1 MEIKKDILWRV
12 YLCFLVIAII
22 CAFVIG
28 KAFYIQQVQG
38 AYWRSMSDSMHTRIE
53 ELDAERGTIYSEDGQ
68 MLSTSIPQ
76 FDIYIDFK
84 ADGLVQN
91 NGKLFTDNIDSLSIC
106 LASLFKD
113 KTADEYKS
121 VLNKGYK
128 NKDRY
133 FSLKKK
139 VSFDQYQQL
148 KQFPLVRLGKN
159 KSGFIADV
167 QNIRLN
173 PYQLLAF
180 RTIGLERENAQKV
193 GLEQTYDTLLK
204 GTTGKRLVRY
214 ISGGVAVPVNED
226 YDIEPKNGKDII
238 TTLDSR
244 IQEITENALMK
255 MMVQNEAEHG
265 CAIVMEVKTGKIK
278 AIANLGRQPD
288 GSYWEDFNYA
298 MTPTEPG
305 STFKLATLISILED
319 KKFTLGSNV
328 NLEGGVWQINGRT
341 VYDSEKHSAEA
352 SNTNVKRAFELSSN
366 VGMAKLAYA
375 SYASNPMQFVK
386 HLKALHLD
394 SATGID
400 LYGER
405 PPFIDHP
412 GSKYWSATT
421 LPWMAFGYNILV
433 TPLHTC
439 MLYNA
444 VANNGLMMKPYL
456 LDEVSQEGNIVKQ
469 TQPVAIEKICDS
481 IILQELQECLIG
493 VCKDS
498 GATAFK
504 LFKGTPYPVA
514 GKTGT
519 ALVADGKRG
528 YGAGIYQSS
537 FAGFFPADNPQYT
550 CVVVIKNKP
559 HAAVFYGA
567 SVAGP
572 VFKEIADQLVTL
584 NAPQPDSVKYAAAK
598 LNDSAYYSYAGFDN
612 DIKSILSTIN
622 IAYKDSAKTG
632 LAKMNKEQNQPVLT
646 SMNVS
651 LPAGRQG
658 NKYMPALNGL
668 GLKDALF
675 LCENAGLVVKINGA
689 GKVINQS
696 ITAGSPIAKGQLIN
710 LELKTTE

>member
-12 YLCFLVIAII
+12 YLCFIAIALV
-22 CAFVIG
+22 CACVIG
-28 KAFYIQQVQG
+28 KAFYIQQLQG
-38 AYWRSMSDSMHTRIE
+38 AYWRNTSDSMHTRIE
-53 ELDAERGTIYSEDGQ
+53 EVDAERGTIYSEDGQ

-76 FDIYIDFK
+76 FDVYIDFR
-84 ADGLVQN
+84 ADGLIQN
-91 NGKLFTDNIDSLSIC
+91 NGKLFKENVDSLSIC
-106 LASLFKD
+106 LANLFKD
-113 KTADEYKS
+113 KSAKEYES
-121 VLNKGYK
+121 LLRKGFASK
-128 NKDRY
+128 NRY

-148 KQFPLVRLGKN
+148 KNFPLVRLGKN

-180 RTIGLERENAQKV
+180 RTIGLERQNAQKV
-193 GLEQTYDTLLK
+193 GLEQTYDSVLR

-226 YDIEPKNGKDII
+226 YDIEPKNGKDIV

-278 AIANLGRQPD
+278 AIANLGRQKD

-305 STFKLATLISILED
+305 STFKVATMLSILED
-319 KKFTLGSNV
+319 KKYNLNSII
-328 NLEGGVWQINGRT
+328 NLEGGKWNINGRT
-341 VYDSEKHSAEA
+341 VYDAEEHVQ
-352 SNTNVKRAFELSSN
+352 SIVTVKRAFELSSN
-366 VGMAKLAYA
+366 VGMAKLAYS
-375 SYASNPMQFVK
+375 SYASNPMQFIN
-386 HLKALHLD
+386 HLKSLHLD
-394 SATGID
+394 TTTGID

-421 LPWMAFGYNILV
+421 LPWMAFGYNVLV
-433 TPLHTC
+433 TPLHIC

-444 VANNGLMMKPYL
+444 VANNGEMMRPYL
-456 LDEVSQEGNIVKQ
+456 LNAVQQEGKIIRQ
-469 TQPVAIEKICDS
+469 TQPHPVEKICDS
-481 IILQELQECLIG
+481 TTLQQIRECLEG
-493 VCKDS
+493 VCS
-498 GATAFK
+498 EPGSTAYK
-504 LFKGTPYPVA
+504 LFKGESYSVA

-519 ALVADGKRG
+519 ALVANGRRG
-528 YGAGIYQSS
+528 YADHIYQSS
-537 FAGFFPADNPQYT
+537 FAGYFPADNPQYT

-559 HAAVFYGA
+559 HAALFYGA

-572 VFKEIADQLVTL
+572 VFKEIADRLTTL
-584 NAPQPDSVKYAAAK
+584 NSPLPDSAQYLDAKADKNEKYNYAGYQPDIKTVLAAMHV
-598 LNDSAYYSYAGFDN
+598 
-612 DIKSILSTIN
+612 
-622 IAYKDSAKTG
+622 AYKDSAKTEW
-632 LAKMNKEQNQPVLT
+632 ARMSNNQSQAVLSDMT
-646 SMNVS
+646 VS
-651 LPAGRQG
+651 
-658 NKYMPALNGL
+658 KKTMPSLNGL

-675 LCENAGLVVKINGA
+675 ICENAGLVVQVEGV
-689 GKVINQS
+689 GKVSNQS
-696 ITAGSPIAKGQLIN
+696 IAAGAAIAKGQQIK
-710 LELKTTE
+710 LELN

>member
-12 YLCFLVIAII
+12 YLCFLVMAVI
-22 CAFVIG
+22 CTFIIG
-28 KAFYIQQVQG
+28 KAFYIQQLQG

-53 ELDAERGTIYSEDGQ
+53 EIDADRGTIFSEDGQ

-76 FDIYIDFK
+76 FDIYVDFK
-84 ADGLVQN
+84 ADGLIED
-91 NGKLFTDNIDSLSIC
+91 NGKIFKDNVDSLSLC
-106 LASLFKD
+106 LANLFKD
-113 KTADEYKS
+113 RSANEYKS
-121 VLNKGYK
+121 LLKNGYK
-128 NKDRY
+128 NKYRY
-133 FSLKKK
+133 FALKKK

-148 KQFPLVRLGKN
+148 KQFPLIRLGKN
-159 KSGFIADV
+159 KSGFIAEV

-180 RTIGLERENAQKV
+180 RTIGLERQNAQKV

-238 TTLDSR
+238 TTIDSR

-278 AIANLGRQPD
+278 AIANLGRQPN

-328 NLEGGVWQINGRT
+328 NLEGGVWQINDRT
-341 VYDSEKHSAEA
+341 VYDSEKHGQ
-352 SNTNVKRAFELSSN
+352 TNVAVKRAFELSSN

-375 SYASNPMQFVK
+375 SYAANPLQFIN

-394 SATGID
+394 SITGID

-405 PPFIDHP
+405 PPFVDHP

-421 LPWMAFGYNILV
+421 LPWMAFGYNVLV

-444 VANNGLMMKPYL
+444 VANNGAMMKPYL
-456 LDEVSQEGNIVKQ
+456 LDKVRQEGNILRLN
-469 TQPVAIEKICDS
+469 QPVAVETICDS
-481 IILQELQECLIG
+481 VTLKQLKECLVG
-493 VCKDS
+493 VCRDS

-504 LFKGTPYPVA
+504 LFKGTTYPVA

-519 ALVADGKRG
+519 ALVANGSHG
-528 YGAGIYQSS
+528 YSEGIYQSS
-537 FAGFFPADNPQYT
+537 FAGYFPADNPQYT

-559 HAAVFYGA
+559 HAPIFYGA
-567 SVAGP
+567 LVAGP
-572 VFKEIADQLVTL
+572 VFKEIADRLVTL
-584 NAPQPDSVKYAAAK
+584 NAPLPDSIRYATIK
-598 LNDSAYYSYAGFDN
+598 STDSTNYNYAGFEN

-622 IAYKDSAKTG
+622 IAYKDSAKVG
-632 LAKMNKEQNQPVLT
+632 LVKMNKEQNQPVLT
-646 SMNVS
+646 RMAVKM
-651 LPAGRQG
+651 PADNQG
-658 NKYMPALNGL
+658 DKYMPALNGL
-668 GLKDALF
+668 GLKDALYI
-675 LCENAGLVVKINGA
+675 CESEGLIVKIKGT
-689 GKVINQS
+689 GKVIDQS

>member
-12 YLCFLVIAII
+12 YLCFIAIAII

-28 KAFYIQQVQG
+28 KAFYIQQSQG
-38 AYWRSMSDSMHTRIE
+38 AYWRNMSDSMHTRIE
-53 ELDAERGTIYSEDGQ
+53 EVEAERGTIYSEDGQ

-76 FDIYIDFK
+76 FDIYVDFK
-84 ADGLVQN
+84 ADGLLEK
-91 NGKLFTDNIDSLSIC
+91 NGKVFKDNVDSLSIC
-106 LASLFKD
+106 LANLFKD
-113 KTADEYKS
+113 KTADQYESILKQ
-121 VLNKGYK
+121 GYK
-128 NKDRY
+128 KKSRY
-133 FSLKKK
+133 FALKKK
-139 VSFDQYQQL
+139 VTFDQYQQL
-148 KQFPLVRLGKN
+148 KTFPLVRLGKN

-180 RTIGLERENAQKV
+180 RTIGLERQNAQKV

-204 GTTGKRLVRY
+204 GTAGKRLVRFT
-214 ISGGVAVPVNED
+214 SGGVAVPVNEE
-226 YDIEPKNGKDII
+226 YDIEPKNGKDIV

-255 MMVQNEAEHG
+255 MLVSNEAEYG
-265 CAIVMEVKTGKIK
+265 CAIVMEVKTGKVK
-278 AIANLGRQPD
+278 AIANLGRQSN
-288 GSYWEDFNYA
+288 GTYWEDFNYA

-319 KKFTLGSNV
+319 KKVTLNSTV

-341 VYDSEKHSAEA
+341 VYDSEKHDAEE

-375 SYASNPMQFVK
+375 AYASKPSQFVN

-394 SATGID
+394 SVTGID

-421 LPWMAFGYNILV
+421 LPWMAFGYNVLV

-444 VANNGLMMKPYL
+444 VANNGTMLKPYL
-456 LDEVSQEGNIVKQ
+456 LDKVMYNGNIIRQ
-469 TQPVAIEKICDS
+469 TQPTAVEQICDS
-481 IILQELQECLIG
+481 TTLQSLKECLRG
-493 VCKDS
+493 VCSDPGS
-498 GATAFK
+498 TAYK
-504 LFKGTPYPVA
+504 LFKGTTYPVA

-519 ALVADGKRG
+519 ALVANGNHG
-528 YGAGIYQSS
+528 YADHIYQSS
-537 FAGFFPADNPQYT
+537 FVGYFPADNPQYT
-550 CVVVIKNKP
+550 CVVVVKNKP
-559 HAAVFYGA
+559 HAALFYGA

-572 VFKEIADQLVTL
+572 VFREIADRLVTL
-584 NAPQPDSVKYAAAK
+584 NAPLPDSVRYATVK
-598 LNDSAYYSYAGFDN
+598 RSDSAFYSYAGMQN
-612 DIKSILSTIN
+612 DIKSILTTIN
-622 IAYKDSAKTG
+622 ISYKDSAKTEWTK
-632 LAKMNKEQNQPVLT
+632 LYKQQNQPTLT
-646 SMNVS
+646 SIAVN
-651 LPAGRQG
+651 
-658 NKYMPALNGL
+658 NKYMPALNGM

-675 LCENAGLVVKINGA
+675 ICENAGLVVKINGV
-689 GKVINQS
+689 GKVKNQS
-696 ITAGSPIAKGQLIN
+696 IAAGAAIAKGQLIK
-710 LELKTTE
+710 LELN

>member
-12 YLCFLVIAII
+12 YLCFIAIAII

-28 KAFYIQQVQG
+28 KAFYIQQMQG

-53 ELDAERGTIYSEDGQ
+53 EVDAERGTIYSEDGQ

-84 ADGLVQN
+84 ADGLLQN
-91 NGKLFTDNIDSLSIC
+91 NGKIFKDNVDSLSLC
-106 LASLFKD
+106 LANLFKD
-113 KTADEYKS
+113 KSADAYKS
-121 VLNKGYK
+121 ILNKGYK
-128 NKDRY
+128 TKNRY

-148 KQFPLVRLGKN
+148 KNFPLVRLGKN

-180 RTIGLERENAQKV
+180 RTIGLERQNAQKV

-255 MMVQNEAEHG
+255 MMTSNEAQHG

-278 AIANLGRQPD
+278 AIANLGRQPN

-305 STFKLATLISILED
+305 STFKLTTLLSILED
-319 KKFTLGSNV
+319 KKVTLGSTV
-328 NLEGGVWQINGRT
+328 NLEGGVWNINGRT
-341 VYDSEKHSAEA
+341 VYDSEKHDAEE

-375 SYASNPMQFVK
+375 SYASNPMQFVN
-386 HLKALHLD
+386 HLKTLHLD
-394 SATGID
+394 SITGID

-444 VANNGLMMKPYL
+444 VANNGEMMKPYL
-456 LDEVSQEGNIVKQ
+456 LNEVRQEGNTIKQ
-469 TQPVAIEKICDS
+469 KQPAAIEKICDS
-481 IILQELQECLIG
+481 TTLKQLKECLVG
-493 VCKDS
+493 VCSDPGS
-498 GATAFK
+498 TAYK
-504 LFKGTPYPVA
+504 LFKGTTYPVA

-519 ALVADGKRG
+519 ALVANGSHG
-528 YGAGIYQSS
+528 YADHIYQSS
-537 FAGFFPADNPQYT
+537 FVGYFPADNPQYT
-550 CVVVIKNKP
+550 CVVVIVNKP
-559 HAAVFYGA
+559 HAVLFYGA

-572 VFKEIADQLVTL
+572 VFKEIADRLVTL
-584 NAPQPDSVKYAAAK
+584 NAPQPDSLKYASVK
-598 LNDSAYYSYAGFDN
+598 SIDSSSYNYAGFQN
-612 DIKSILSTIN
+612 DIKSILSTIK
-622 IAYKDSAKTG
+622 ISYKDSAKTE
-632 LAKMNKEQNQPVLT
+632 LAKMNRQQNQPVLT
-646 SMNVS
+646 SLNVS
-651 LPAGRQG
+651 

-675 LCENAGLVVKINGA
+675 VCENAGLVVKVNGV
-689 GKVINQS
+689 GKVTNQS
-696 ITAGSPIAKGQLIN
+696 IAAGAIIEKGQLIN
-710 LELKTTE
+710 LQLKTD

>member
-12 YLCFLVIAII
+12 YLCFLVIAVI
-22 CAFVIG
+22 CILIVG
-28 KAFYIQQVQG
+28 KAFYIQQIQG
-38 AYWRSMSDSMHTRIE
+38 AYWRAMSDSMHTRVE
-53 ELDAERGTIYSEDGQ
+53 EVDAERGTIYSEDGQ

-76 FDIYIDFK
+76 FDIYVDFK
-84 ADGLVQN
+84 ADGLIQD
-91 NGKLFTDNIDSLSIC
+91 NGKVFKDNVDSLSIC
-106 LASLFKD
+106 LAGLFKD
-113 KTADEYKS
+113 KTADAYRSLLNRGFKS
-121 VLNKGYK
+121 G
-128 NKDRY
+128 DRY
-133 FSLKKK
+133 FVLKKK

-226 YDIEPKNGKDII
+226 YDIEPKNGKDIV

-278 AIANLGRQPD
+278 AIANLGRQPN

-341 VYDSEKHSAEA
+341 VYDSEKHGQ
-352 SNTNVKRAFELSSN
+352 TNVPVKRAFELSSN

-375 SYASNPMQFVK
+375 SYASNPSKFVN

-421 LPWMAFGYNILV
+421 LPWMAFGYNVLV

-444 VANNGLMMKPYL
+444 VANNGVMMKPYL
-456 LDEVSQEGNIVKQ
+456 LDEVRQEGILIRKKQ
-469 TQPVAIEKICDS
+469 PASIEKICDS
-481 IILQELQECLIG
+481 ITLQQLKECLIG
-493 VCKDS
+493 VCRDPGS
-498 GATAFK
+498 TGYN
-504 LFKGTPYPVA
+504 LFKGTTYPVA

-519 ALVADGKRG
+519 ALVANGSHG
-528 YGAGIYQSS
+528 YADHIYQSS
-537 FAGFFPADNPQYT
+537 FVGYFPADNPQYT

-572 VFKEIADQLVTL
+572 VFKEIADRLVTL
-584 NAPQPDSVKYAAAK
+584 NAPLPDSVKYASVK
-598 LNDSAYYSYAGFDN
+598 SNDSAHYSYAGSQK
-612 DIKSILSTIN
+612 DIRSIFSVIN
-622 IAYKDSAKTG
+622 VAYKDSAKTEWT
-632 LAKMNKEQNQPVLT
+632 KISKQKDQPVLT
-646 SMNVS
+646 NMAV
-651 LPAGRQG
+651 G

-675 LCENAGLVVKINGA
+675 ICENAGLVVKVNGA
-689 GKVINQS
+689 GKVIDQS

-710 LELKTTE
+710 IDLKMN

>member
-12 YLCFLVIAII
+12 YLCFLVIAVIG
-22 CAFVIG
+22 AFVIG

-53 ELDAERGTIYSEDGQ
+53 EVDAERGTIYSEDGQ

-76 FDIYIDFK
+76 FDVYVDFK
-84 ADGLVQN
+84 ADGLVLN
-91 NGKLFTDNIDSLSIC
+91 NGKVFKDNVDSLSIC
-106 LASLFKD
+106 LAGLFKD
-113 KTADEYKS
+113 RSASEYES
-121 VLNKGYK
+121 LLNKGYK
-128 NKDRY
+128 KGDRY
-133 FSLKKK
+133 FFLKKK
-139 VSFDQYQQL
+139 VSFDQYQQM

-159 KSGFIADV
+159 KSGFIAEV

-180 RTIGLERENAQKV
+180 RTIGLERQNAQKV

-204 GTTGKRLVRY
+204 GTAGKRLVRY
-214 ISGGVAVPVNED
+214 ISGGVAVPVNEA
-226 YDIEPKNGKDII
+226 YDIDPKNGKDII

-255 MMVQNEAEHG
+255 MMISNEAEHG

-278 AIANLGRQPD
+278 AIANLGRQPN
-288 GSYWEDFNYA
+288 GAYWEDFNYA

-319 KKFTLGSNV
+319 KKFNLSSIV

-341 VYDSEKHSAEA
+341 VYDSEKHGQ
-352 SNTNVKRAFELSSN
+352 TNVPVKRAFELSSN
-366 VGMAKLAYA
+366 VGMAKLTYA
-375 SYASNPMQFVK
+375 SYANNPSQFVN

-394 SATGID
+394 STTGID

-421 LPWMAFGYNILV
+421 LPWMAFGYNVLV

-444 VANNGLMMKPYL
+444 VANNGIMMKPYL
-456 LDEVSQEGNIVKQ
+456 LDEVKQNGNIISEKQ
-469 TQPVAIEKICDS
+469 PSTIEKICDS
-481 IILQELQECLIG
+481 ATLAQVRECLIG
-493 VCKDS
+493 VCRDPGS
-498 GATAFK
+498 TAYK
-504 LFKGTPYPVA
+504 LFQTTAYPVA

-519 ALVADGKRG
+519 ALVADGKNG

-559 HAAVFYGA
+559 HAVLFYGA

-572 VFKEIADQLVTL
+572 VFKEIADRLVTL
-584 NAPQPDSVKYAAAK
+584 NAPLPDSVRYASMKA
-598 LNDSAYYSYAGFDN
+598 NDSAGYSYAGFN
-612 DIKSILSTIN
+612 SDIKSILSTIH
-622 IAYKDSAKTG
+622 ITYKDSAKTQ
-632 LAKMNKEQNQPVLT
+632 LAKMNKQSNQPTLT
-646 SMNVS
+646 SI
-651 LPAGRQG
+651 AI
-658 NKYMPALNGL
+658 NKNAMPALNGL

-675 LCENAGLVVKINGA
+675 LCENAGLVVKVNGV

-696 ITAGSPIAKGQLIN
+696 IIAGSPIAKGQLIN
-710 LELKTTE
+710 LKLKTD